1 MDQQTE
7 SGVRGFSIVF
17 PVVLNLSATV
27 PPGEPHRGLLVIN
40 LQGGGPDEGGGDG
53 AAQMMSLED
62 LFTRLAE
69 AASMAETGRKGPPP
83 ASKASIAAME
93 EVEAAAVAEGE
104 ECPVCLE
111 GLAEEEAPARAMP
124 CKHRFHGECIRKWLE
139 MHGSCPVCRFQMPAE
154 EEKEGTKKAAEE
166 AVSEGDRGA
175 DES

>member
-1 MDQQTE
+1 MDQQME
-7 SGVRGFSIVF
+7 SGVQGFSIVF
-17 PVVLNLSATV
+17 PVLLNLSATV
-27 PPGEPHRGLLVIN
+27 SPGEPHRGLLVIN
-40 LQGGGPDEGGGDG
+40 LEGGGPDVGGDG

-62 LFTRLAE
+62 LLTRLAE

-111 GLAEEEAPARAMP
+111 GLAEEEAEPARAMP